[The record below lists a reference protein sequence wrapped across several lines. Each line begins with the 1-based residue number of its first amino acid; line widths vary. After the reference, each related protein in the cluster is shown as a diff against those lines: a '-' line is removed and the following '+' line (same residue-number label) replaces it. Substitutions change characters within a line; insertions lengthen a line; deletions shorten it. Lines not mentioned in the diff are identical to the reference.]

1 MHCKSSVCEVA
12 KCKSEAQNF
21 GQCSLKEL
29 KVPYKNLSR
38 FKQLEQ
44 KNKQSKI
51 QQKTVVL
58 LAFQLIISPSLT
70 EQCCWFFTSPYN
82 LHLV

>member
-1 MHCKSSVCEVA
+1 MQIRSTKLWAVFFERTEGPMQ
-12 KCKSEAQNF
+12 K
-21 GQCSLKEL
+21 
-29 KVPYKNLSR
+29 

-44 KNKQSKI
+44 KNKQPKI

-58 LAFQLIISPSLT
+58 LAFQLVVSPSLT